1 MHRFD
6 PPDDLASPARSGG
19 FAWFVLRTFSGT
31 GEAMRARLV
40 LWLPVAFGTGIG
52 AYFALPVEPDFW
64 IAPGLAGVAL
74 AFLVL
79 GRAVGSVRVLAG
91 ALLALSAGFALAQ
104 YRAHDVAAPVV
115 ERRLGPVALEGR
127 VVEIAP
133 RPDGVRVTLDRLSI
147 AGLDPSNT
155 PENVRLRIDAT
166 LGEFAPGDDIRV
178 SRAFLMPP
186 PGPSAPGAF
195 DFARQAWFER
205 LGAVGYAL
213 DAPIVVARTKL
224 SAPMA
229 VLARWRAEVARRILD
244 TLPSPAG
251 PIAAALIAGEQ
262 GAVPEDALDAFRDS
276 GLQHILSISG
286 LHIGM
291 VAGIVF
297 FAVRLLLALIPAIAL
312 RYDTKKFAALAAL
325 AAITFYTFFAVPSV
339 PTTRS
344 WLMTGIVLLA
354 LLIDRTA
361 ITLRLVAWAAAAILA
376 FRPESLLGASFQMS
390 FGAVVALVAAWEAS
404 RATFKRW
411 RADRR
416 WSRRVFVWVA
426 GTLMTSIV
434 AGFASAPFALYH
446 FNRFAAFGL
455 LANFLGVPLTGLW
468 IMPWAIVAGLL
479 FPFGLESWALIPMG
493 WGVDRLL
500 DIARWVAGLDGAVA
514 LFPTMPIWGIASIA
528 LGGLWL
534 CLWTGRVRLLGAPA
548 VVAGLLAMA
557 NVEAPHI
564 LVSGDGRLMA
574 VRDEAGRLMLS
585 RPRGGGFTR
594 ETWLRRD
601 GESDDG
607 VESWPRFGK
616 LADGRLD
623 CAITHCVYRAN
634 GATVA
639 LVRQPRALP
648 IACRDT
654 DLTIAPV
661 ALYATCRRMTGRAID
676 RMDLLADGAHAI
688 WIKDGALRVETVRD
702 ARGQRPWVAPPR
714 PREPEFRR

>member
-6 PPDDLASPARSGG
+6 PPDALAFPARTDGPAG
-19 FAWFVLRTFSGT
+19 FVVRTR
-31 GEAMRARLV
+31 EAMRSRLV
-40 LWLPVAFGTGIG
+40 LWLPVVFGAGIG
-52 AYFALPVEPDFW
+52 VYFALPVEPEFW
-64 IAPGLAGVAL
+64 IAPAFAAMAL
-74 AFLVL
+74 AFLIL
-79 GRAVGSVRVLAG
+79 GHAVGSVRVLAA
-91 ALLALSAGFALAQ
+91 ALLAASVGFALAQ
-104 YRAHDVAAPVV
+104 FRAQEVAAPVV
-115 ERRLGPVALEGR
+115 EKRIGPVAIEGR
-127 VVEIAP
+127 VAEIAL
-133 RPDGVRVTLDRLSI
+133 RPEGTRVTLDRLSI
-147 AGLDPSNT
+147 AGLDPAAT
-155 PENVRLRIDAT
+155 PESVRLRIDAP
-166 LGEFAPGDDIRV
+166 LGAFAPGDDIRV
-178 SRAFLMPP
+178 ARAFVMPP

-205 LGAVGYAL
+205 LGGVGYAL
-213 DAPIVVARTKL
+213 DRPVVVARAPV
-224 SAPMA
+224 SAPMQT
-229 VLARWRAEVARRILD
+229 LARWRAEVSRRILE
-244 TLPSPAG
+244 TLPPPAG

-262 GAVPEDALDAFRDS
+262 GAVSEEALSAFRDS

-297 FAVRLLLALIPAIAL
+297 FAVRLLLAFVPAVAL
-312 RYDTKKFAALAAL
+312 GTDTKKIAAVAAL
-325 AAITFYTFFAVPSV
+325 AAITFYTFFAVASV

-354 LLIDRTA
+354 VLIDRTA

-376 FRPESLLGASFQMS
+376 IRPESVLSASFQMS

-404 RATFKRW
+404 RGTFQRW
-411 RADRR
+411 RGDRR
-416 WSRRVFVWVA
+416 WSRRALVWFA
-426 GTLMTSIV
+426 GATMTSVV

-479 FPFGLESWALIPMG
+479 FPFGLEAWALIPMG
-493 WGVDRLL
+493 WGVDCLL
-500 DIARWVAGLDGAVA
+500 DIARFVAGLDGAVA
-514 LFPTMPIWGIASIA
+514 LFPAMPLWGMA
-528 LGGLWL
+528 LAAFGGLWL
-534 CLWTGRVRLLGAPA
+534 CLWTGRVRFAGAPA
-548 VVAGLLAMA
+548 VIAGLLSLGT
-557 NVEAPHI
+557 VEPPHI
-564 LVSGDGRLMA
+564 LVAGDGRLMA

-585 RPRGGGFTR
+585 RPRGGGFVR

-601 GESDDG
+601 GEIDDG
-607 VESWPRFGK
+607 IEAWPRIGK
-616 LADGRLD
+616 SLDGRLD
-623 CAITHCVYRAN
+623 CAVTHCIYRVN

-648 IACRDT
+648 VACRDT

-688 WIKDGALRVETVRD
+688 WIKDGAFRIETVRES
-702 ARGQRPWVAPPR
+702 RGQRPWVSPPR
-714 PREPEFRR
+714 PREPEFRRQ

>member
-19 FAWFVLRTFSGT
+19 FSGFVLRTFSGT

-52 AYFALPVEPDFW
+52 GYFALPVEPDFW
-64 IAPGLAGVAL
+64 TAPGLAGVAL
-74 AFLVL
+74 AFLIL
-79 GRAVGSVRVLAG
+79 GRAVGAVRVLAG

-133 RPDGVRVTLDRLSI
+133 RPDGVRVTLDRLAI

-155 PENVRLRIDAT
+155 PERVRVRIDAT

-376 FRPESLLGASFQMS
+376 FRP
-390 FGAVVALVAAWEAS
+390 
-404 RATFKRW
+404 
-411 RADRR
+411 
-416 WSRRVFVWVA
+416 
-426 GTLMTSIV
+426 
-434 AGFASAPFALYH
+434 
-446 FNRFAAFGL
+446 
-455 LANFLGVPLTGLW
+455 
-468 IMPWAIVAGLL
+468 AGL
-479 FPFGLESWALIPMG
+479 FP
-493 WGVDRLL
+493 VR
-500 DIARWVAGLDGAVA
+500 AG
-514 LFPTMPIWGIASIA
+514 
-528 LGGLWL
+528 
-534 CLWTGRVRLLGAPA
+534 
-548 VVAGLLAMA
+548 
-557 NVEAPHI
+557 
-564 LVSGDGRLMA
+564 
-574 VRDEAGRLMLS
+574 
-585 RPRGGGFTR
+585 
-594 ETWLRRD
+594 
-601 GESDDG
+601 
-607 VESWPRFGK
+607 
-616 LADGRLD
+616 
-623 CAITHCVYRAN
+623 
-634 GATVA
+634 
-639 LVRQPRALP
+639 
-648 IACRDT
+648 
-654 DLTIAPV
+654 
-661 ALYATCRRMTGRAID
+661 
-676 RMDLLADGAHAI
+676 
-688 WIKDGALRVETVRD
+688 
-702 ARGQRPWVAPPR
+702 
-714 PREPEFRR
+714 